1 MFLDSIVH
9 GTGGFY
15 EFMML
20 STNVN
25 TPQWSLGIVTKL
37 DEVHSFELF
46 KTNQQ
51 NLPSGIVNVQIS
63 IILYDYRIIFNVNNN
78 YSNFYEYI

>member
-15 EFMML
+15 DAFYKCQH
-20 STNVN
+20 
-25 TPQWSLGIVTKL
+25 PQWSLGIVTKL

-46 KTNQQ
+46 KTIQQ

-63 IILYDYRIIFNVNNN
+63 IV
-78 YSNFYEYI
+78 